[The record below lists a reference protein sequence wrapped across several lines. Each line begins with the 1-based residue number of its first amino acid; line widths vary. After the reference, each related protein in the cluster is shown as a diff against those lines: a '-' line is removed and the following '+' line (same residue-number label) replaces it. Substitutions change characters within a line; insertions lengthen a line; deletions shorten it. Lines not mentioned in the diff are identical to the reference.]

1 MTRLENFEVSNTEQP
16 RLHKLLQVTLTDLQ
30 IDNDEEDLESQ
41 ITEFMQVEMKNERKE
56 VDSNIVVTKGKRDNK
71 VIVKLS
77 HIKLKL
83 FLHLCKVYRETLDE
97 TASLCILTNDFFHK
111 NSSYRYETRAEKARE
126 EGVLTFESVY
136 SFEGRLYA

>member
-97 TASLCILTNDFFHK
+97 TASLCILTNDFF
-111 NSSYRYETRAEKARE
+111 S
-126 EGVLTFESVY
+126 
-136 SFEGRLYA
+136 